1 MNDMKTQENL
11 VWDKHTEEPT
21 YYVDFGDIELNYA
34 TLSTIVNKVNQITSH
49 MMSFFKFALSSTHLN
64 SIFLILELKI
74 Y

>member
-11 VWDKHTEEPT
+11 VWDKRTEEPT

-49 MMSFFKFALSSTHLN
+49 MMGFF
-64 SIFLILELKI
+64 
-74 Y
+74 

>member
-11 VWDKHTEEPT
+11 VWDKHTGEPT

-49 MMSFFKFALSSTHLN
+49 MMGFF
-64 SIFLILELKI
+64 
-74 Y
+74 